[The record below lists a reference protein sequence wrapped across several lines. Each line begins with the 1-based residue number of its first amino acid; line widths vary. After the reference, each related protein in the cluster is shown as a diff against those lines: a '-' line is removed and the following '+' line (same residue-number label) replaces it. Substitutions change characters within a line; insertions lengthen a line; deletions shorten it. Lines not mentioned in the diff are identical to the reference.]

1 MLRILHL
8 SDFHYKEKNDAD
20 FRDVAS
26 KIANAINGE
35 HFDLVIFSGDLVFDT
50 DQADKIDKAA
60 MCLINPIKTATGLS
74 NDKIIIAPGN
84 HDMKRNA
91 ELAMVRDSFAKYN
104 SYTDIDKFAEN
115 EHQLALSLVNFKSYN
130 DFIKQFYS
138 EVINVKPLY
147 QTSSFEVEGRKIGV
161 IALNSA
167 WRCYKSEEDRGKLV
181 FPVFMVKEAFE
192 KVKDCEFILCV
203 QHHNLSDYT
212 NSVGQE
218 IEDIVN
224 EKCHILFTGHYHRG
238 SVQTTLDS
246 EIGMLHLV
254 APATYNRHDNVSHY
268 GYNILE
274 IDTTTYEGTL
284 FQYYLSKGMYKL
296 DAQKPVSVPVSEEK
310 KALNDFRKLLR
321 KRYNQTL
328 EKADALFVSGNDGS
342 FQRLFK
348 QPIIKDKS
356 VQEILTTRK
365 EGQVFDLKSI
375 LEKGKSSIIFGYN
388 KRGKTS
394 LLHWLLLEVLGNC
407 VQTKVVPFYI
417 DYKRYK
423 SEKELNLKR
432 GLHDYLELNH
442 NSVTQKLNDYR
453 LLLLID
459 DLDPTNHI
467 FVDSLKVQMSQYKD
481 SWFIA
486 TSLESMSNQ
495 CALLKFEGTDV
506 DKYYIHDITSKEVH
520 QLTMSWPDINIE
532 RKKIIEEKILQVTKQ
547 MHISLNYWTASL
559 FLWIFAKL
567 DDTNIHNN
575 FELVK
580 LYVDELLN
588 KERFIKDS
596 EFDVEYDD
604 LKSYLAELA
613 ERSLDCKDY
622 ALTEKE
628 LTDFTDDYKQRNRK
642 FTVTTWDI
650 IRYLLDQRVIHKI
663 EDKYS
668 IRLKGVF
675 EYLLAYRM
683 KEDKTLL
690 NNILNDKTAFISFG
704 NELEYYAG
712 FQKNDFKTIAE
723 VFNKVKDIMKPLT
736 ESADYN
742 VIDERL
748 TDKLCISQDDIQN
761 SGLLLERLS
770 VSEPDE
776 EYDML
781 PVQTSP
787 LDEVTLTI
795 KKYTEAVTLNA
806 SNVESILFILCRMY
820 RNSNVCNDPI
830 QEKELFDYILTG
842 TCNLGFLLVGES
854 KDYEEKHVDR
864 DSRLVELVSNF
875 MPLIIQVFLYDAIGQ
890 RNLKDVFASKLE
902 ELLQKPKGNQLRIF
916 LLTFLL
922 VDLDIN
928 NNMHLIEKAKDAIDN
943 KVLRFAILNKY
954 MLLTINN
961 YNNIEIK
968 NALKPQ
974 RLELAKEFNLTESL
988 DREVENRMLLKEGKE
1003 NMMRAQ
1009 VASDYRIK

>member
-8 SDFHYKEKNDAD
+8 SDFHYKDKHDAD
-20 FRDVAS
+20 YQDAAR
-26 KIANAINGE
+26 KIAKSISGE

-50 DQADKIDKAA
+50 DHADKIDKAA
-60 MCLINPIKTATGLS
+60 MCLIDPIKSATGLN
-74 NDKIIIAPGN
+74 NDRILIAPGN

-91 ELAMVRDSFAKYN
+91 EMPMIRDSFSKYN

-115 EHQLALSLVNFKSYN
+115 EQQLDLSLANFKSYN
-130 DFIKQFYS
+130 DFIKDFYS
-138 EVINVKPLY
+138 TDVNVKPLY
-147 QTSSFEVEGRKIGV
+147 LTNSFEADGQKIG
-161 IALNSA
+161 IISFNSA
-167 WRCYKSEEDRGKLV
+167 WRCSKSDEDRGKLV

-238 SVQTTLDS
+238 SVQTTMDS
-246 EIGMLHLV
+246 EIGMLHLI

-268 GYNILE
+268 GYNVLE

-284 FQYYLSKGMYKL
+284 YQYQLSEGAYKL
-296 DAQKPVSVPVSEEK
+296 EGQKPVSVPVSEEK
-310 KALNDFRKLLR
+310 KALNDFRKLLH
-321 KRYNQTL
+321 KRYNQVL
-328 EKADALFVSGNDGS
+328 KKADALFVSGKDGS
-342 FQRLFK
+342 FQTLFK

-356 VQEILTTRK
+356 LQEILTTRK
-365 EGQVFDLKSI
+365 EGQAVDLMSI
-375 LEKGKSSIIFGYN
+375 LGKGKSSIIFGYN

-394 LLHWLLLEVLGNC
+394 LLHWLLLEVLGKC
-407 VQTKVVPFYI
+407 VQSKVVPFYI
-417 DYKRYK
+417 DYKKYK
-423 SEKELNLKR
+423 GEEELNLQR
-432 GLHDYLELNH
+432 DLHDYLELNH
-442 NSVTQKLNDYR
+442 RSVIQKLNDYR

-459 DLDPTNHI
+459 DLDPTNHR
-467 FVDSLKVQMSQYKD
+467 FVDSLKAQMAQYKD

-486 TSLESMSNQ
+486 TTLESMSNQ

-520 QLTMSWPDINIE
+520 QLTMAWPDINIE
-532 RKKIIEEKILQVTKQ
+532 RKKVIEEKILQVTKQ

-559 FLWIFAKL
+559 FLWIFTKL

-588 KERFIKDS
+588 KEGFIKNS

-604 LKSYLAELA
+604 LKSYLAEMA
-613 ERSLDCKDY
+613 EKSLHCKDY

-650 IRYLLDQRVIHKI
+650 IRYLLDQRVIHQV

-675 EYLLAYRM
+675 EFLLAYRM
-683 KEDKTLL
+683 KEDNKLL
-690 NNILNDKTAFISFG
+690 KKILSDKTAFISFG

-712 FQKNDFKTIAE
+712 FQKNDFDTIAE
-723 VFNKVKDIMKPLT
+723 VFSKAKEIMKPLT
-736 ESADYN
+736 EAAEYN
-742 VIDERL
+742 LVDERL
-748 TDKLCISQDDIQN
+748 TDRVCISQDDIQN
-761 SGLLLERLS
+761 SGLLLDRLS
-770 VSEPDE
+770 ESDPDE

-781 PVQTSP
+781 PIQTSP
-787 LDEVTLTI
+787 LEEATLTPKI
-795 KKYTEAVTLNA
+795 YMDNVTLNA
-806 SNVESILFILCRMY
+806 SNVESILFILSRMY
-820 RNSNVCNDPI
+820 RNSNICNDPI
-830 QEKELFDYILTG
+830 QEKDLFDYILTG
-842 TCNLGFLLVGES
+842 TCNLGFLLVEES
-854 KDYEEKHVDR
+854 KDYEKKHIDQ

-875 MPLIIQVFLYDAIGQ
+875 MPIIIQVFLYDAIGQ
-890 RNLKDVFASKLE
+890 RNLKDVFTSKLE
-902 ELLQKPKGNQLRIF
+902 ELLQKPQGNQLRIF

-922 VDLDIN
+922 VDLDIK
-928 NNMHLIEKAKDAIDN
+928 NNMHLIEKALEVIDN
-943 KVLRFAILNKY
+943 KVLRFAILNKH

-961 YNNIEIK
+961 YNNVEIK

-974 RLELAKEFNLTESL
+974 RIELAKEFDLSESL
-988 DREVENRMLLKEGKE
+988 DREVENRIILKEGKE
-1003 NMMRAQ
+1003 NTMRMK
-1009 VASDYRIK
+1009 VASDYRTN